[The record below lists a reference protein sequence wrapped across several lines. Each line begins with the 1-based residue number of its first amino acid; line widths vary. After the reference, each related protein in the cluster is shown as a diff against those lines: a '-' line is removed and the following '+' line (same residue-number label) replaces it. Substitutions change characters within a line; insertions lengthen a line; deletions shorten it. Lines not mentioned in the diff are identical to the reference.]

1 MEIRHT
7 AETLFTKRYAKFRE
21 RVLNPEN
28 QKDFFI
34 DNHLI
39 FGIYKNAEN
48 FSITAKIRWFLPDE
62 EHKEFPCTEEGLTQA
77 MNWLDMKRLERI
89 SKLL

>member
-1 MEIRHT
+1 MELKNT
-7 AETLFTKRYAKFRE
+7 TESLFTRRYEKFRE
-21 RVLNPEN
+21 RVLNNE
-28 QKDFFI
+28 KTRTFFV

-39 FGIYKNAEN
+39 FSIEKNADT
-48 FSITAKIRWFLPDE
+48 ITAKIKWFLPDE
-62 EHKEFPCTEEGLTQA
+62 EHQKFPCTEEGLTQA